1 MALHFHPS
9 TGTPISA
16 EPRTRGFTL
25 LELLVVVVI
34 LGLLASY
41 VGPKYFAQVG
51 KSETGVA
58 RSQIDAFD
66 KALDQYLLDVGH
78 PPTTE
83 QGLNA
88 LFQKPES
95 EAKWRGPYL
104 KKAPPNDPWGRPY
117 VYKSPGKDGAEFSI
131 SSLGRDGAAGG
142 DGPDADIS
150 N

>member
-1 MALHFHPS
+1 MALRIYPCWA
-9 TGTPISA
+9 TPVRF
-16 EPRTRGFTL
+16 RTCGFTL

-41 VGPKYFAQVG
+41 VGPRYFAQVG

-58 RSQIDAFD
+58 RSQIDSFE
-66 KALDQYLLDVGH
+66 KAIDQYELDLGH

-83 QGLNA
+83 QGLLS
-88 LFQKPES
+88 LFQKPDGDS
-95 EAKWRGPYL
+95 RWKGPYL
-104 KKAPPNDPWGRPY
+104 KKSPPNDPWGRPY
-117 VYKSPGKDGAEFSI
+117 IYRAPGKDGMEYSI
-131 SSLGRDGAAGG
+131 SSLGRDGVVGG

>member
-1 MALHFHPS
+1 MALHLYTRNQAPL
-9 TGTPISA
+9 SA
-16 EPRTRGFTL
+16 APRAHGFTL

-51 KSETGVA
+51 KSEAGVA
-58 RSQIDAFD
+58 RTQIDAFD
-66 KALDQYLLDVGH
+66 KALDQYQLDVGH

-88 LFQKPES
+88 LFQKPDNET
-95 EAKWRGPYL
+95 KWKGPYL

-117 VYKSPGKDGAEFSI
+117 VYKNPGKDGAEFSI
-131 SSLGRDGAAGG
+131 SSRGRDGAVGG